1 MAEVNSV
8 NVPIKLD
15 ASALTR
21 AIQQAAASA
30 GDTIRVDPSEMIKN
44 SAIKMKDM
52 YDRFNVIKQFG
63 AELNGK
69 PMSDPLP
76 SSIVLESID
85 VRFRVMKDGAT
96 TEPLVAKILNV
107 ACIADIA
114 PLLSTEM
121 GAIAV
126 QLEQEAAAIKNT
138 AANTEDVARRAK
150 EAWAANNPDR
160 RIRSA
165 AELDG
170 ETVDASD
177 ISLQDKNASEQI

>member
-1 MAEVNSV
+1 MEVGSV

-21 AIQQAAASA
+21 AIQQAAAQA
-30 GDTIRVDPSEMIKN
+30 GDSIRVDPSEMIKN
-44 SAIKMKDM
+44 SALKMKDM

-76 SSIVLESID
+76 GSIVLESID
-85 VRFRVMKDGAT
+85 IHFRVMKDGST
-96 TEPLVAKILNV
+96 TEPLTAKILNV

-126 QLEQEAAAIKNT
+126 QLEQEAAGIKNT
-138 AANTEDVARRAK
+138 AANTEEVARKAK
-150 EAWAANNPDR
+150 EAWAASNPDR
-160 RIRSA
+160 RIKTA
-165 AELDG
+165 AEMAG
-170 ETVDASD
+170 ESAPAVP
-177 ISLQDKNASEQI
+177 SLEDTNAAEQV